1 MSAVD
6 PPMAAAGDRPDGT
19 GWRRRQWLGSLPLI
33 LPALCAATPAA
44 ASPAD
49 PELEAAWS
57 ALDWV
62 QGPPVRPGSGRPMVL
77 VFWAT
82 WCAYC
87 RRHNAHVEKLHA
99 QVLGRMD
106 VVGIAVESDT
116 PAVRRHLQ
124 ATGYRFPVAVDAG
137 ALRRRYTERRM
148 VPMTCTIDRR
158 GRTGL
163 CIPGEMS
170 QDDVLDLA
178 RAADRPDR

>member
-1 MSAVD
+1 MSAAE
-6 PPMAAAGDRPDGT
+6 PPMTHAGDRAVGT

-33 LPALCAATPAA
+33 LPALYAATWVA

-49 PELEAAWS
+49 TDVDAAWS

-62 QGPPVRPGSGRPMVL
+62 QGSPVRPGNGRPMVL

-87 RRHNAHVEKLHA
+87 RRHNAHIDRLHA
-99 QVLGRMD
+99 QVQGRMD
-106 VVGIAVESDT
+106 VVGIAVESDILS
-116 PAVRRHLQ
+116 VRRHLQ
-124 ATGYRFPVAVDAG
+124 ASGHRFPVAVDAG
-137 ALRRRYTERRM
+137 ALRRRYTERRL

-170 QDDVLDLA
+170 LGDVLDLA
-178 RAADRPDR
+178 RAADQPER